1 MKAAS
6 SRAPILFVTGT
17 DTGVGKTAVTAMLAR
32 LLSENGRTVHVCKP
46 IETGCRRN
54 EQGELEPTDARVLRE
69 AGGGRQ
75 SLEQVIHYRFE
86 APVAP
91 SVAAASVA
99 ARIDREALVLHI
111 EQQAIDCDLL
121 LVEGAGGLL
130 VPIVDDYRFLELCRD
145 LRATALVVVGSRLG
159 AINHTLLTLDVLQ
172 HGGIEVAGYVVNH
185 PFSAAQDQ
193 EALRTNR
200 SALADGA
207 RRYRVG
213 ELFSVP
219 FAKAQSFTGVLEAG
233 LTAIRPYSRSII
245 EHLLRA
251 RL

>member
-121 LVEGAGGLL
+121 LVIGTSGLVYPAAGLARAGKESGATVAEFNLEEGGVSAWVDHFIPGGAHETLPLL
-130 VPIVDDYRFLELCRD
+130 VP
-145 LRATALVVVGSRLG
+145 
-159 AINHTLLTLDVLQ
+159 
-172 HGGIEVAGYVVNH
+172 EV
-185 PFSAAQDQ
+185 
-193 EALRTNR
+193 
-200 SALADGA
+200 
-207 RRYRVG
+207 
-213 ELFSVP
+213 
-219 FAKAQSFTGVLEAG
+219 
-233 LTAIRPYSRSII
+233 
-245 EHLLRA
+245 
-251 RL
+251 